1 MQAVL
6 FGTACKILIEKGDFV
21 ETARIPKENFFHGK
35 GPKRKEMTEMA
46 L

>member
-6 FGTACKILIEKGDFV
+6 FGTACKILIEKSEFV
-21 ETARIPKENFFHGK
+21 ETARIPKENFFHRK
-35 GPKRKEMTEMA
+35 GPKRNEMVEMA